1 MARLTPRETQVLR
14 LIAHGMPSKAIAGEL
29 GIKER
34 TVRWHVARIFAKLN
48 ATSRAEAVAVIG
60 GDYAQGGVEATAA
73 TDHIQ
78 AAINAG
84 RMDLPNTANHG
95 VYLYLDIEYPG
106 GFLSQ
111 DFWNGWYDSLRN
123 RFITSPAYGTW
134 QPIYPAAYANPNDA
148 STMAILKT
156 AGRTAYGIWTPN
168 PSSVNCNYCQAPGP
182 DISNAV
188 GSQGLTL
195 HMWQYGLAGACGP
208 LGLNCGSGR
217 PNVDLDETNPDF
229 TQTNFMLWLA

>member
-1 MARLTPRETQVLR
+1 MRSETDALLVPGFHFLVP
-14 LIAHGMPSKAIAGEL
+14 INAPGE
-29 GIKER
+29 
-34 TVRWHVARIFAKLN
+34 
-48 ATSRAEAVAVIG
+48 SVIG

-95 VYLYLDIEYPG
+95 VYLYLDIEYAG

-111 DFWNGWYDSLRN
+111 DFWNGWYDSLHN